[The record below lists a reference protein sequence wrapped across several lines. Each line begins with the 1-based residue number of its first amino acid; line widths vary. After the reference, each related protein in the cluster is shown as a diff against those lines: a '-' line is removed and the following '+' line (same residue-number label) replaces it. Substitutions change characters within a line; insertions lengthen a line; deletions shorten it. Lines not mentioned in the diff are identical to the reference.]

1 MLRQIPIQDLI
12 ELKHVFFL
20 GDFVGAELKQV
31 GVEVLGIEQFEF
43 LFAQEFHKE
52 DECDFAGI
60 GRGMKHAFA
69 AENFA
74 EGHAVEATHE
84 LIVFPHFEA
93 MRQSDAVEFAVGVD
107 DFFRDPG
114 IAGSEGRTL
123 SDHGFKFSVDAGFEN
138 AFAIESGQVFG
149 HFESMIEGYESA
161 LRWGMPKNLVVFIRI
176 CHGKRSR
183 QVGLDEEFR

>member
-20 GDFVGAELKQV
+20 GDFIGAELKQV
-31 GVEVLGIEQFEF
+31 GVKVLGIEQFEI

-93 MRQSDAVEFAVGVD
+93 MCQSDAVEFAVGVD

-114 IAGSEGRTL
+114 IAGSEGRAL
-123 SDHGFKFSVDAGFEN
+123 SDNGFKFSVDAGFEN
-138 AFAIESGQVFG
+138 AFAIESCQVFG
-149 HFESMIEGYESA
+149 DFESMIEGYEST